1 MNLTFMA
8 TTTPQTKYGDL
19 YALSWKNYLLRLVQN
34 YATLSRHDWYDV
46 MCIGYKFNLILIINI
61 GSYIYGHIHVWTTV
75 ADFHFLMCN
84 HIGWIIGLSNSAC
97 SSCRCWVE
105 GRRRLVSRSWEW
117 RCRLRLHRRPCP
129 AERRASLSWLGS
141 WLSSLKERSNLFI
154 QCRGTSFRWRTC
166 RALRHPTPGSPGPRR
181 EWSQMACC
189 DQSRSRTVNRQLNE
203 NVLRLVSSGLQTS
216 IIFFWHCASPLSQAA
231 AQ

>member
-117 RCRLRLHRRPCP
+117 RCRLRLPRRPCP
-129 AERRASLSWLGS
+129 VEQRASLSWWELTTWVRDYPRWKKG
-141 WLSSLKERSNLFI
+141 RCNLFI
-154 QCRGTSFRWRTC
+154 AKVPLFADAHAEHAGIPPLDHLAHAESEVKWLVAINRGVE
-166 RALRHPTPGSPGPRR
+166 L
-181 EWSQMACC
+181 
-189 DQSRSRTVNRQLNE
+189 
-203 NVLRLVSSGLQTS
+203 
-216 IIFFWHCASPLSQAA
+216 
-231 AQ
+231 